1 MYYPSLDEFKEKA
14 KQGNLIPVYR
24 EILADMETPVS
35 AFRKIGQGK
44 YAFLL
49 ESVEGGEKVG
59 RHSFL
64 GSEPFAVFQSKG
76 REVKISRDGETE
88 TRVLKEGENPLTAL
102 RELLGEYRF
111 VPVSGLPRFCGGA
124 VGYIGYDVVRFFERL
139 PELAEDDLGLPD
151 CLLVFTDTCL
161 IFDHARHRVKVLSN
175 ARINGD
181 PARAYHH
188 AVEKIEA
195 LIARLNDPL
204 PANHPH
210 PNPPPSRG
218 REVVGAA
225 PSRCGPQN
233 IPNRSPSEVGNEM
246 ASPLVGEDKGGGDN
260 LRRNLTPED
269 FRQAVLRAKEYIAA
283 GDVIQV
289 VLSQRLG
296 VKVTGDPFDLYRVLR
311 SLNPSPYMYYLTYGD
326 LKIIG
331 SSPER
336 LVSEEDGI
344 VITRPIAGSRR
355 RGSSTEEDERIM
367 AELLADEKE
376 RAEHIMLVDLGR
388 NDLGRVCEFGSV
400 VVDELMGIEKYSHV
414 MHIVSN
420 VRGKLRPECDQ
431 FDVLRACFPAG
442 TLSGA
447 PKIRAMEIIEE
458 LEPTRRGPYGGA
470 IGYFSFSGNMD
481 TAITI
486 RTIVMKG
493 EDAHIQVGAG
503 IVADSDPQREYEEC
517 VVLKGGAL
525 LKAIETAQE
534 GLA

>member
-1 MYYPSLDEFKEKA
+1 MYYPSLEEFKEKA
-14 KQGNLIPVYR
+14 RTGNLIPVYR

-35 AFRKIGQGK
+35 TFRKIGQGQ

-76 REVKISRDGETE
+76 REVKITRDGETK
-88 TRVLKEGENPLTAL
+88 TRYLAEGEDPLTAL
-102 RELLGEYRF
+102 KGLLEEYHF
-111 VPVSGLPRFCGGA
+111 VPVAGLPRFCGGA

-139 PELAEDDLGLPD
+139 PALAEDDLGLPD
-151 CLLVFTDTCL
+151 CMLVFTDTCL
-161 IFDHARHRVKVLSN
+161 IFDRVRHRLKVLSN
-175 ARINGD
+175 ARVNGD
-181 PARAYHH
+181 PASAYHE

-195 LIARLNDPL
+195 LIAKLNAPL
-204 PANHPH
+204 P
-210 PNPPPSRG
+210 
-218 REVVGAA
+218 E
-225 PSRCGPQN
+225 
-233 IPNRSPSEVGNEM
+233 
-246 ASPLVGEDKGGGDN
+246 
-260 LRRNLTPED
+260 
-269 FRQAVLRAKEYIAA
+269 AVLRPLQRNGELRSSVTPEQFRRSVLKVKDYIAA
-283 GDVIQV
+283 GDAIQV
-289 VLSQRLG
+289 VLSQRLSR
-296 VKVTGDPFDLYRVLR
+296 KVRSDPFDLYRALR

-326 LKIIG
+326 LRIIG

-336 LVSEEDGI
+336 LVSEEDGE

-355 RGSSTEEDERIM
+355 RGSSLEEDERII
-367 AELLADEKE
+367 ADLLSDEKE

-388 NDLGRVCEFGSV
+388 NDIGRVCEHGSV

-414 MHIVSN
+414 IHIVSN

-447 PKIRAMEIIEE
+447 PKVRAMEIIEE

-486 RTIVMKG
+486 RTITMNG
-493 EDAHIQVGAG
+493 DEAHIQVGAG
-503 IVADSDPQREYEEC
+503 IVADSDPQREHEEC
-517 VVLKGGAL
+517 AVIKAGAL
-525 LKAIETAQE
+525 LRAIEMCE
-534 GLA
+534 NGLV